1 MSFWDEKEAKGLFK
15 KVLFYDIIIE
25 KSRIKL
31 LINIELMD
39 ELALYDELS
48 IEKMSKGFK
57 RYARSDRIEIKD
69 SKDPLVQMEVS
80 KSNIKDLFKDL
91 LDEIKGCNYQI
102 TVKVLFEQTQ
112 WKWGHKICSCL
123 F

>member
-112 WKWGHKICSCL
+112 
-123 F
+123 